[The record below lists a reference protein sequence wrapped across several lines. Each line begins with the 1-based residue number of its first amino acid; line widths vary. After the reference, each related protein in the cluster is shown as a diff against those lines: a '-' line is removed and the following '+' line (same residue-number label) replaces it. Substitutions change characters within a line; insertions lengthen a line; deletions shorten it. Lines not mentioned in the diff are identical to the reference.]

1 MELLVFDLQFVP
13 YVGNMGVGA
22 DVIIPWLSFHN
33 LVIYKRES
41 ISKYLSLSLFQDSF
55 TLWIIYVP
63 SCNPVFCSQMLM
75 METQ

>member
-55 TLWIIYVP
+55 TL
-63 SCNPVFCSQMLM
+63 
-75 METQ
+75 